1 MVLVSFLVDGIVTK
15 YTNKAPKPKR
25 KTKITF
31 DSAMERSID
40 EVATYNQNDGVDM
53 LDIRNFEI
61 TCTDLG

>member
-1 MVLVSFLVDGIVTK
+1 MTK

-31 DSAMERSID
+31 DSATGRSID
-40 EVATYNQNDGVDM
+40 DVATYNQNDGVDK